1 MDGDQTVVF
10 IEITGGTGLL
20 ETLGEARAAESVER
34 LAQWLAEV
42 CHVHGG
48 RVVQTRAGRMLVA
61 FAKPADAVHTLLR
74 IQRHHQKRILTWP
87 IKRRLRLKVGMAR
100 GEMQEQ
106 AGMVLGAA
114 VVLASRLGDHANAD
128 QIWADEAVVEPL
140 TALPGLLLRKLDMSK
155 ARDAL
160 DLGTPWLVESR
171 EAAEPAQPANTLTAD
186 GATGELELRW
196 QGVRACF
203 RPRDMPIRVGRHS
216 DVEFVVSDPRVS
228 RLHARIDYRDG
239 AFVLSDASS
248 FGTWVRFG
256 DSATDQPLQRGECVL
271 TGTCQIALGA
281 PSEAGVPTV
290 ALRVL

>member
-10 IEITGGTGLL
+10 IGITGSAGLL
-20 ETLGEARAAESVER
+20 ETLGEARAAESVAR
-34 LAQWLAEV
+34 LSQWLAEI

-48 RVVQTRAGRMLVA
+48 RVVQNRAGRMLVA
-61 FAKPADAVHTLLR
+61 FAGPTDAVHTLLR

-87 IKRRLRLKVGMAR
+87 IKRRLRLKVGVAR
-100 GEMQEQ
+100 GEIREQ
-106 AGMVLGAA
+106 AGMALGPA
-114 VVLASRLGDHANAD
+114 VVLATRLGDHANAD

-160 DLGTPWLVESR
+160 DLGTPWLIDGSE
-171 EAAEPAQPANTLTAD
+171 EAVSAQPATTV
-186 GATGELELRW
+186 TGEDAGGEIELRW

-216 DVEFVVSDPRVS
+216 EVEFVVSDPRVS

-239 AFVLSDASS
+239 RFVLSDASS

-256 DSATDQPLQRGECVL
+256 DNATDQPLQRGECVL
-271 TGTCQIALGA
+271 TGACQIALGA
-281 PSEAGVPTV
+281 PADSGVPTV